1 MARFINL
8 FFCFS
13 FGLTLCALE
22 CFARGEYQTAL
33 ELYGRKQYLP
43 AAQSFESASLSE
55 PTNVSANYY
64 AGYCFYLAGRRNEA
78 ITSFWRLARAFPTRR
93 EGIQALAYLRQ
104 IDADFAKH
112 YASKSLSVAGNQ
124 VQGSLSRDST
134 GGESTQSQ
142 ANSERT
148 VPKLSAKAIVDRLVE
163 VKPSAGKNPNV
174 SPSFTRLVKDLVVA
188 MPLPVLRLLLDQGAR
203 IVVVSSAV
211 EHDMRIQN
219 TAPRGWDSSFSWKE
233 SPALT
238 QGSKVVMSQ
247 FRADSRSGEA
257 ISTTEEIGVLRH
269 ETGHAVDYCLG
280 QFSDTPE
287 FKHAYALESAR
298 VPDEHKQRLDYFLQK
313 SSTGPSETFAE
324 LFCYSTGGET
334 DAGRKESCELVH
346 KYFPQCELLMTKRLA
361 ALGQ

>member
-1 MARFINL
+1 MSDPN
-8 FFCFS
+8 
-13 FGLTLCALE
+13 
-22 CFARGEYQTAL
+22 
-33 ELYGRKQYLP
+33 
-43 AAQSFESASLSE
+43 
-55 PTNVSANYY
+55 NVSANYY
-64 AGYCFYLAGRRNEA
+64 AGYCFYLAGRRSEA
-78 ITSFWRLARAFPTRR
+78 VSSFWRLAQVFPTRR

-104 IDADFAKH
+104 IDPDFAKH
-112 YASKSLSVAGNQ
+112 NASKSLPGGVNQ
-124 VQGSLSRDST
+124 VPGRLSRASA
-134 GGESTQSQ
+134 GEQSTQSQ
-142 ANSERT
+142 SNNEKL
-148 VPKLSAKAIVDRLVE
+148 VPKLSAKDIVERLVE

-174 SPSFTRLVKDLVVA
+174 SPSFIRLVKDLVVA

-257 ISTTEEIGVLRH
+257 VSTTEEIGVLRH

-280 QFSDTPE
+280 QFSDSPE
-287 FKHAYALESAR
+287 FKHAYALEAAR

-334 DAGRKESCELVH
+334 DAGRKESGELVH

>member
-1 MARFINL
+1 MARFVNL
-8 FFCFS
+8 SLCFS
-13 FGLTLCALE
+13 LCLSLCSSE
-22 CFARGEYQTAL
+22 SFARGEYQTAL
-33 ELYGRKQYLP
+33 ELYGKKQYLP
-43 AAQSFESASLSE
+43 AAQSFASASLSD
-55 PTNVSANYY
+55 PTNVSASYY
-64 AGYCFYLAGRRNEA
+64 AGYCFYLAGRRSEA
-78 ITSFWRLARAFPTRR
+78 ITSFWHLAEAFPTRR
-93 EGIQALAYLRQ
+93 EGMQALAYLRQ
-104 IDADFAKH
+104 IDPDFAKH
-112 YASKSLSVAGNQ
+112 NASKSLSVGSNQ
-124 VQGSLSRDST
+124 VMGSASLSAGLPNALS
-134 GGESTQSQ
+134 ES
-142 ANSERT
+142 NNEKL

-174 SPSFTRLVKDLVVA
+174 SPSFTRLVKDLLVA
-188 MPLPVLRLLLDQGAR
+188 MPLPVLKLLLDQGAR
-203 IVVVSSAV
+203 VVVVSSAV

-238 QGSKVVMSQ
+238 QGSKVVISQ
-247 FRADSRSGEA
+247 FRADSRTGEPVN
-257 ISTTEEIGVLRH
+257 TTDEIGVLRH

-287 FKHAYALESAR
+287 FKHAYALEAAR
-298 VPDEHKQRLDYFLQK
+298 VPDEHRQRLDYFLQK
-313 SSTGPSETFAE
+313 SSTGPCETFAE